1 MTLAETIYQ
10 KSLTLPPE
18 KAREVLDFIDFIK
31 DRSSVAEAENNTSAA
46 KPRSL
51 LEVFEDAGLVGCLE
65 TDEQLSTSLPA
76 RFREQAL
83 HEAQPL

>member
-31 DRSSVAEAENNTSAA
+31 DRPGVTAADSDRGAA
-46 KPRSL
+46 KRRSL
-51 LEVFEDAGLVGCLE
+51 LEVFEEAGLVGCLE
-65 TDEQLSTSLPA
+65 TDEQLSTTYK
-76 RFREQAL
+76 
-83 HEAQPL
+83 AQLDFSHKHGGPV

>member
-31 DRSSVAEAENNTSAA
+31 DRSVGAN
-46 KPRSL
+46 
-51 LEVFEDAGLVGCLE
+51 VDAGAIAGETRRRAPSLVIAGKGKTLGDLVAPSVDEGDWDCL
-65 TDEQLSTSLPA
+65 T
-76 RFREQAL
+76 
-83 HEAQPL
+83 